1 MTQVWYSS
9 NNGREVDVEQDKE
22 GKDAATT
29 RVEARGAAQLE
40 MM

>member
-1 MTQVWYSS
+1 MR
-9 NNGREVDVEQDKE
+9 NEGGEVDMEQSKE
-22 GKDAATT
+22 GKDVAMT